1 MCRRGSGLGR
11 VFSRSP
17 GSPGPKLGSGFS
29 NSGLDIGPGIS
40 KHRTTGSGIQF
51 YTGQLK
57 CTPGEPQI

>member
-29 NSGLDIGPGIS
+29 NSGLDIGPGS
-40 KHRTTGSGIQF
+40 VNTELQ
-51 YTGQLK
+51 GQVYNSTLDS
-57 CTPGEPQI
+57 